1 MMPTEPRYNIRVST
15 EREAG
20 ERLLEGPATPESPPR
35 SARKPPPRRA
45 PKPGA
50 QRARALLVR
59 VLEIAAL
66 AAGLLATAVVSAAIT
81 FTLAVRGN
89 DVIVPDLT
97 GSSIEGAGDSLRAQE
112 LQLLVEGSR
121 FHASIPPDFV
131 SEQIPPPGTTLRKG
145 RSVRVW
151 VSLGPQKHSV
161 PRIEG
166 ESLQSA
172 QLILEQSGFSLGRV
186 VEIHSEVYAADTVIA
201 QSPSAYEDV
210 AETTEV
216 AVLLSR
222 GYLDDAYVMP
232 DFIGRDYVEILDQI
246 SRGQIK
252 ISQVRLVDYPGVPK
266 NVVVRQVPAPGVK
279 VFKRDRIVLF
289 LSKGA

>member
-1 MMPTEPRYNIRVST
+1 MSS

-20 ERLLEGPATPESPPR
+20 ERLLEGPSKPESPLPG
-35 SARKPPPRRA
+35 ARKRPGKKSA
-45 PKPGA
+45 GPGA

-59 VLEIAAL
+59 ILEIAAL

-89 DVIVPDLT
+89 EVTVPDLA
-97 GSSIEGAGDSLRAQE
+97 GASVEGAGESLRRDE
-112 LQLLVEGSR
+112 LQLVVEGSR
-121 FHASIPPDFV
+121 FHASVPPDFI
-131 SEQIPPPGTTLRKG
+131 SEQIPAPGTTLKKG

-166 ESLQSA
+166 ETLQSA
-172 QLILEQSGFSLGRV
+172 QLILEQNGFSLGRV
-186 VEIHSEVYAADTVIA
+186 VEIHSEVYAPDTVVA

-232 DFIGRDYVEILDQI
+232 DFIGRNYVEILDQI
-246 SRGQIK
+246 SRGQVK

-266 NVVVRQVPAPGVK
+266 NVIVRQVPAPGVK

>member
-1 MMPTEPRYNIRVST
+1 MSS

-20 ERLLEGPATPESPPR
+20 ERLLEGPSKPEPR
-35 SARKPPPRRA
+35 VPEARNRARGKSAG
-45 PKPGA
+45 PGA
-50 QRARALLVR
+50 QRARTALVR
-59 VLEIAAL
+59 ILEIAAL

-89 DVIVPDLT
+89 EVVVPELA
-97 GSSIEGAGDSLRAQE
+97 GASIEGAGESLRREE
-112 LQLLVEGSR
+112 LQLVVEGSR
-121 FHASIPPDFV
+121 FHASVPPDFI
-131 SEQIPPPGTTLRKG
+131 SEQIPAPGTTLKKG

-151 VSLGPQKHSV
+151 VSLGPQKHTV

-172 QLILEQSGFSLGRV
+172 QLILEQNGFSLGRV
-186 VEIHSEVYAADTVIA
+186 VEIHSEVYAPDTVVA
-201 QSPSAYEDV
+201 QSPSPYEDV
-210 AETTEV
+210 ANATEV

-222 GYLDDAYVMP
+222 GYLDNAYVMP

-246 SRGQIK
+246 SRGQVK
-252 ISQVRLVDYPGVPK
+252 VSQVRLVDYPGVPK

-279 VFKRDRIVLF
+279 VFKRDRIILF

>member
-1 MMPTEPRYNIRVST
+1 MSS

-20 ERLLEGPATPESPPR
+20 ERLLEGPSKPESPPP
-35 SARKPPPRRA
+35 SPRKPPS
-45 PKPGA
+45 PKSAGAGA
-50 QRARALLVR
+50 QRARAVLVR
-59 VLEIAAL
+59 ILEIAAL
-66 AAGLLATAVVSAAIT
+66 AAGLLATAVISAAIT

-89 DVIVPDLT
+89 EIAVPDLS
-97 GSSIEGAGDSLRAQE
+97 GASVEGAGESLRREE
-112 LQLLVEGSR
+112 LQLVVEGSR
-121 FHASIPPDFV
+121 FHPSVPPDFI
-131 SEQIPPPGTTLRKG
+131 SEQIPAPGTTLKKG

-151 VSLGPQKHSV
+151 VSLGPQKHTV

-166 ESLQSA
+166 ETLQSA
-172 QLILEQSGFSLGRV
+172 QLILEQNGFSLGRV
-186 VEIHSEVYAADTVIA
+186 VEIHSEVYAPDTVVA

-222 GYLDDAYVMP
+222 GYLDNAYVMP
-232 DFIGRDYVEILDQI
+232 DFIGRNYVEILDQI
-246 SRGQIK
+246 SRGQVK

>member
-1 MMPTEPRYNIRVST
+1 MRKR
-15 EREAG
+15 AG
-20 ERLLEGPATPESPPR
+20 IKNSG
-35 SARKPPPRRA
+35 
-45 PKPGA
+45 PGA
-50 QRARALLVR
+50 QRARAVLVR
-59 VLEIAAL
+59 ILEIAAL

-89 DVIVPDLT
+89 EVTVPDLA
-97 GSSIEGAGDSLRAQE
+97 GASVEGAGESLRREE
-112 LQLLVEGSR
+112 LQLVVEGSR
-121 FHASIPPDFV
+121 FHASVPPDFI
-131 SEQIPPPGTTLRKG
+131 SEQIPAPGTTLKKG

-166 ESLQSA
+166 ETLQSA
-172 QLILEQSGFSLGRV
+172 QLILEQNGFTLGRV
-186 VEIHSEVYAADTVIA
+186 VEIHSEVYAPDTVVA

-232 DFIGRDYVEILDQI
+232 DFIGRNYVEILDQI
-246 SRGQIK
+246 SRGQVK
-252 ISQVRLVDYPGVPK
+252 ISQVRLVEYPGVPK
-266 NVVVRQVPAPGVK
+266 NVIVRQVPAPGVK
-279 VFKRDRIVLF
+279 VFKRDRIVLY

>member
-1 MMPTEPRYNIRVST
+1 MRHRSP
-15 EREAG
+15 
-20 ERLLEGPATPESPPR
+20 GPA
-35 SARKPPPRRA
+35 AL
-45 PKPGA
+45 
-50 QRARALLVR
+50 RARAFLVR
-59 VLEIAAL
+59 ALEIAAL
-66 AAGLLATAVVSAAIT
+66 AAGLLATAVVSASLT

-89 DVIVPDLT
+89 DVSVPNLA
-97 GSSIEGAGDSLRAQE
+97 GASVEGAGESLRREE

-121 FHASIPPDFV
+121 FHASIPPDFI
-131 SEQIPPPGTTLRKG
+131 SEQIPPPGTTLKKG

-151 VSLGPQKHSV
+151 VSLGPQKHTV

-166 ESLQSA
+166 ETLQSA
-172 QLILEQSGFSLGRV
+172 QLILEQNGFSLGRV
-186 VEIHSEVYAADTVIA
+186 VEIHSEVYAPDTVVA
-201 QSPSAYEDV
+201 QAPQAYTDV

-222 GYLDDAYVMP
+222 GYLDNAYVMP
-232 DFIGRDYVEILDQI
+232 DFIGRNYVEILDQI

-252 ISQVRLVDYPGVPK
+252 ISQVRLVEYPGVPK

>member
-1 MMPTEPRYNIRVST
+1 
-15 EREAG
+15 
-20 ERLLEGPATPESPPR
+20 
-35 SARKPPPRRA
+35 
-45 PKPGA
+45 
-50 QRARALLVR
+50 VR
-59 VLEIAAL
+59 ILEIVAL
-66 AAGLLATAVVSAAIT
+66 AAGLLTTAVISAAIT

-89 DVIVPDLT
+89 EVVVPDLA
-97 GSSIEGAGDSLRAQE
+97 GASVEGAGESLRREE

-121 FHASIPPDFV
+121 FHASVPPDFV
-131 SEQIPPPGTTLRKG
+131 SEQIPVPGTKLKKG

-151 VSLGPQKHSV
+151 VSLGPQKHTV

-166 ESLQSA
+166 ETLQSA
-172 QLILEQSGFSLGRV
+172 QLILEQNGFSLGRI
-186 VEIHSEVYAADTVIA
+186 VEIHSEVYAPDTVVA

-222 GYLDDAYVMP
+222 GYIDNAYVMP

-246 SRGQIK
+246 SRGQVK